1 MIQGVRAV
9 LGGLMV
15 TASMAGVL
23 SQPLVAQIQVT
34 DLRGRVVALT
44 NPARRLVIDDGRFL
58 TALALIHP
66 DPSAVLAAWP
76 KDTNRIGQQAWQG
89 LRTRYPGLATL
100 PAVPS
105 SAAAFSVER
114 ILAVR
119 PDVAVLS
126 HGQGPSPAELAKL
139 ESAGI
144 KVVFI
149 DFFDSPL
156 ERVDPSLLI
165 LGEVTG
171 AASKARELVEFR
183 REHLDR
189 IRRTLAASPGR
200 HRPVVFLEA
209 HAGISA
215 ECCNSP
221 GKGNVGDYIEL
232 AGGHN
237 IGADVLP
244 GSSGRLNLE
253 YVISRAPEVYIGTG
267 GPHLA
272 KTGGLVIGPE
282 STAAATT
289 AALRRL
295 MNRSG
300 FQAIRAVRERR
311 VHALSHQLLNSPLD
325 LLAAEALAVWI
336 NPELFGDLDPVA
348 TMAEMNRRFLPV
360 PMSGTWWLKLD

>member
-1 MIQGVRAV
+1 MAMAV
-9 LGGLMV
+9 ALLTG
-15 TASMAGVL
+15 T
-23 SQPLVAQIQVT
+23 LVHPAAAQVEVT
-34 DLRGRVVALT
+34 DLRGRVVRLDG
-44 NPARRLVIDDGRFL
+44 PARRLVIDDGRFL

-66 DPSAVLAAWP
+66 DPAAVLAAWP
-76 KDTNRIGQQAWQG
+76 KDTNRIGSQAWQG
-89 LRTRYPGLATL
+89 LRTRYPRLATL

-105 SAAAFSVER
+105 SATPFSVER
-114 ILAVR
+114 VLAVR

-126 HGQGPSPAELAKL
+126 HGQGPSPAELARL

-149 DFFDSPL
+149 DFFDRPL

-165 LGEVTG
+165 LGEVVG
-171 AASKARELVEFR
+171 AGPKARELVEFR
-183 REHLDR
+183 RQHLDR
-189 IRRTLAASPGR
+189 IRRTLAANPDR
-200 HRPVVFLEA
+200 RRPVVFLEA

-244 GSSGRLNLE
+244 GSSGRINLE

-272 KTGGLVIGPE
+272 KSGGLVIGPE
-282 STAAATT
+282 SSAAATT
-289 AALRRL
+289 AALGRL
-295 MNRSG
+295 MNRPG
-300 FQAIRAVRERR
+300 FQAIKAIRDRR

-336 NPELFGDLDPVA
+336 NPELFGDLDPAA
-348 TMAEMNRRFLPV
+348 TMTELNRRFLPV
-360 PMSGTWWLKLD
+360 PMSGTWWLKLDR